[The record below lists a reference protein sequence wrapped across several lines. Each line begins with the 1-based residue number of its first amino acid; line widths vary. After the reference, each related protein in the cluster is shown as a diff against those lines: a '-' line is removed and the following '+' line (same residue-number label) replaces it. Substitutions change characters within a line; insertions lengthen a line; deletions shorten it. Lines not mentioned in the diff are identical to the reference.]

1 MELGTESTVSSYLF
15 KVTHHDNPPVSKVDT
30 EHVAILP
37 AKLIKRLNCC
47 HSKVA
52 REGKVPEDG
61 QWQEGTRGKT
71 MGDTEAVEHMEED
84 GQQYQD
90 SKKS

>member
-1 MELGTESTVSSYLF
+1 M
-15 KVTHHDNPPVSKVDT
+15 SKVDT

-47 HSKVA
+47 HPKVA
-52 REGKVPEDG
+52 REGEVPEDWK
-61 QWQEGTRGKT
+61 WQEGTRGKAR
-71 MGDTEAVEHMEED
+71 GDTEAEEHMEEEGPQD
-84 GQQYQD
+84 QD